1 MFYLARALL
10 EDEGYKIKTD
20 LSIHAIVFYAFA
32 YYFYINGKL
41 ERKLV
46 EDFEEANKEA
56 AEIAGREK
64 AKELIENYFYEKEK
78 RGIFTYDMGM
88 IALENKA
95 KTSLE
100 RAKRFSEE
108 IRKMLMK

>member
-1 MFYLARALL
+1 MIGMELEEIRKEIDKIDNEILAMLAKRKALA
-10 EDEGYKIKTD
+10 K
-20 LSIHAIVFYAFA
+20 
-32 YYFYINGKL
+32 
-41 ERKLV
+41 
-46 EDFEEANKEA
+46 
-56 AEIAGREK
+56 EIALIKKSRKMPILDEKREAELIKRLKKK